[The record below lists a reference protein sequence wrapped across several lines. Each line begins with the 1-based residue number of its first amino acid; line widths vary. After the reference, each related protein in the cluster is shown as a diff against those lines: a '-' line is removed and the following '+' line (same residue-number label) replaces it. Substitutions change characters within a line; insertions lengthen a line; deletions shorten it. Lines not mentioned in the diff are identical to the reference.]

1 MFLAQLTVED
11 FRCFG
16 EGPNAFVTDFRPGLT
31 ALVGANDA
39 GKTAVIDALRLAL
52 GTSDQEWSRIED
64 SDFNNPSK
72 SIRVICRFDDLEAND
87 LRAFPE
93 YLVHGPKAGDKP
105 SLFLHWTVEN
115 AVKLR
120 KGRAY
125 RRPNCTSGRDGKGPE
140 FNAEARLNL
149 LATYLRPLR
158 DAEAALTAGRG
169 SRLAQVLRQSR
180 MISKG
185 TAFDPGQLLSSQ
197 KLSILSIT
205 QLLHDLL
212 NTQEGIKETGDKIN
226 ETLGRLSLI
235 GDDLTSAIRVNGA
248 NLADDARLRELLEK
262 LDLRL
267 AGKGKL
273 GLGSDNLL
281 FMACEL
287 LLLSQDDDGGNRML
301 LIEEPEAHLHAQRQL
316 QVMRALQVQ
325 AKEKKI
331 QIITTT
337 HSPNLCSAIEL
348 ENLVL
353 INNRRGF
360 PLSRNKTMLDASD
373 YKFLARFLDSTK
385 ANLFFA
391 KAVMIVEGDGENILL
406 PVLARLLGRGLTENG
421 VSIVNVGGTG
431 LSRYSRIFRR
441 QVAADGSIGVPVAC
455 ISDLDVWPNC
465 APEILGKLT
474 AAGSK
479 PPKARWKTKSEF
491 ANPADLA
498 AVRTA
503 KCAKN
508 DGENVKTFV
517 SDEWTFEYDITLGA
531 KIGTAYPMTLA
542 KDVFVAIALSR
553 DDEKINEGTR
563 TVDAAIAAA
572 ETAFDQLEHN
582 LVATR
587 DSSREEVL
595 ATTVYEGLEHASKPV
610 AAQYMADLLQ
620 ARFAQGTLNTAQLRS
635 ALPKYI
641 VDAIDYVTKAPATA

>member
-1 MFLAQLTVED
+1 MFLAQLTIEN

-16 EGPNAFVTDFRPGLT
+16 DGPNAFVTDFRPGLT

-52 GTSDQEWSRIED
+52 GTSDQEWARIEE
-64 SDFNNPSK
+64 SDFNNPTK
-72 SIRVICRFDDLEAND
+72 AIRVICRFDDLDARD

-93 YLVHGPKAGDKP
+93 YLVYGPRAGDKP

-115 AVKLR
+115 VVKLR

-125 RRPNCTSGRDGKGPE
+125 RRPSCTSGRDGKGPE
-140 FNAEARLNL
+140 FSAEARLNF

-158 DAEAALTAGRG
+158 DSEAALTAGRG
-169 SRLAQVLRQSR
+169 SRLAQVLRQSSL
-180 MISKG
+180 ISKG
-185 TAFDPGQLLSSQ
+185 TTFDPGQLLSAQ

-212 NTQEGIKETGDKIN
+212 NTQEGIRDTGDKIN
-226 ETLGRLSLI
+226 ETLGRLSLL
-235 GDDLTSAIRVNGA
+235 GDDLKSSIRVSGD
-248 NLADDARLRELLEK
+248 NLPDDSRLRELLER

-287 LLLSQDDDGGNRML
+287 LLLSQDDHGGNRML

-325 AKEKKI
+325 AKDKEI

-337 HSPNLCSAIEL
+337 HSPNLCSAINL
-348 ENLVL
+348 ENLVM
-353 INNRRGF
+353 ISNRRGF

-406 PVLARLLGRGLTENG
+406 PVIARLLGRGLTENG
-421 VSIVNVGGTG
+421 VSIVNVGGIG

-441 QVAADGSIGVPVAC
+441 QVLADGSIGVPVAC
-455 ISDLDVWPNC
+455 ITDLDVWPNC
-465 APEILGKLT
+465 APAILGKLT
-474 AAGSK
+474 AAGVK
-479 PPKARWKTKSEF
+479 PPKARWKTKAEF
-491 ANPADLA
+491 AGTADLV

-503 KCAKN
+503 KCSKT
-508 DGENVKTFV
+508 DGESVKTFV
-517 SDEWTFEYDITLGA
+517 SDEWTFEYDLALGA
-531 KIGTAYPMTLA
+531 KVGAAYSMTLA
-542 KDVFVAIALSR
+542 KDVYVAIALAS
-553 DDEKINEGTR
+553 DDDKINDGTK
-563 TVDAAIAAA
+563 TLDDAIAAA
-572 ETAFDQLEHN
+572 EAAFDELAQG
-582 LVATR
+582 VAATPT
-587 DSSREEVL
+587 SSREEVL
-595 ATTVYEGLEHASKPV
+595 ATTVYEGLERASKPIT
-610 AAQYMADLLQ
+610 AQYLADILQ
-620 ARFAQGTLNTAQLRS
+620 ARFDRGALNVAQLRS

-641 VDAIDYVTKAPATA
+641 VDAIDYVTKVPATA